1 MNGPCTQYRQKGI
14 FFFLSQEMS
23 DRGIQATWNF
33 HESGHGKGVPDG
45 VGGALKRAANNLVL
59 HGKDITNAAPFV
71 QSIKEKDSS
80 IYLYEVPTSD
90 VTEKSEILASKNLKT
105 VPGTF
110 KLHQIKTSRIGEIY
124 YRDISCVCDEGVLHT
139 DHDWKFASI
148 SKTDKETKTQTKKKR
163 KQDCDNTE
171 HGQVLVEE
179 ISALQ
184 FGNSTSCSQVKML
197 EAKHI

>member
-1 MNGPCTQYRQKGI
+1 
-14 FFFLSQEMS
+14 MS

-59 HGKDITNAAPFV
+59 HGKDITNAASFV

-110 KLHQIKTSRIGEIY
+110 KLHQIKTERIGEIY
-124 YRDISCVCDEGVLHT
+124 YRDISCVCDEGFLHT

-148 SKTDKETKTQTKKKR
+148 AKTDKETKTQTKKKR

-171 HGQVLVEE
+171 HGQILVEE
-179 ISALQ
+179 ISASQ
-184 FGNSTSCSQVKML
+184 FGNFTSCSQVKML

>member
-1 MNGPCTQYRQKGI
+1 MRV
-14 FFFLSQEMS
+14 
-23 DRGIQATWNF
+23 DR
-33 HESGHGKGVPDG
+33 HGKGVPDG
-45 VGGALKRAANNLVL
+45 VGGALKKAANNLVL

-105 VPGTF
+105 VPETF
-110 KLHQIKTSRIGEIY
+110 KLHQIKTSRMGEIY
-124 YRDISCVCDEGVLHT
+124 FRDTSCVCDEGFLHT
-139 DHDWKFASI
+139 GHDLKFASI
-148 SKTDKETKTQTKKKR
+148 AKTDKETKTQTKKKR
-163 KQDCDNTE
+163 KKSNVDSKQDCDNTE

>member
-1 MNGPCTQYRQKGI
+1 
-14 FFFLSQEMS
+14 MS

-45 VGGALKRAANNLVL
+45 VGGALKRAAKNLFL
-59 HGKDITNAAPFV
+59 HGKDITNAASFV
-71 QSIKEKDSS
+71 QSIKEKDTS

-124 YRDISCVCDEGVLHT
+124 YRDISCVCDEGFLHT

-148 SKTDKETKTQTKKKR
+148 AKTDKETKTQTKKEK
-163 KQDCDNTE
+163 KT
-171 HGQVLVEE
+171 GL
-179 ISALQ
+179 
-184 FGNSTSCSQVKML
+184 
-197 EAKHI
+197 